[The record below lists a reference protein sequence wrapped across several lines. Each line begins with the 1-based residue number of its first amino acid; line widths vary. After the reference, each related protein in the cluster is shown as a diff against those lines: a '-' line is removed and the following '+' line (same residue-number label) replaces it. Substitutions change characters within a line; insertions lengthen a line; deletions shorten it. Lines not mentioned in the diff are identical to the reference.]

1 MTGKIAIALIISDHQ
16 NHIGAFSC
24 LRGNRKKGS
33 FAQKKK
39 ELNEIEDL
47 KSSGYFDKLSNRQRI
62 NIDQEY
68 LEETTYG

>member
-1 MTGKIAIALIISDHQ
+1 MAKTWDY
-16 NHIGAFSC
+16 
-24 LRGNRKKGS
+24 RGNRKKGS
-33 FAQKKK
+33 FSQKKK

>member
-1 MTGKIAIALIISDHQ
+1 MAKTWDY
-16 NHIGAFSC
+16 
-24 LRGNRKKGS
+24 RGNRKKGS

-47 KSSGYFDKLSNRQRI
+47 KSSGYFDELSNRQRI

>member
-1 MTGKIAIALIISDHQ
+1 MAKTWDY
-16 NHIGAFSC
+16 
-24 LRGNRKKGS
+24 RGNRKKGS

>member
-1 MTGKIAIALIISDHQ
+1 MAKTWDY
-16 NHIGAFSC
+16 
-24 LRGNRKKGS
+24 RGNRKKGS

-62 NIDQEY
+62 NIDQEH

>member
-1 MTGKIAIALIISDHQ
+1 MAKTWDY
-16 NHIGAFSC
+16 
-24 LRGNRKKGS
+24 RGNRKKGS

-62 NIDQEY
+62 NMDQEY